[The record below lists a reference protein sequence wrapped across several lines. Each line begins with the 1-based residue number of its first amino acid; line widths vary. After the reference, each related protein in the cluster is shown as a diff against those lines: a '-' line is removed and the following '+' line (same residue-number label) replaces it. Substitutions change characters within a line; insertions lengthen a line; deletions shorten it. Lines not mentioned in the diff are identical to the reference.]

1 MTWAELQVV
10 TFTAGMLDVELVAV
24 VYVYVDADHVQA
36 AALVVELVKFPAE
49 ADVQDVAVE
58 AGSSFSASVS
68 DVAFSSLLTPFS
80 SLSIAA
86 GVVFFLATS

>member
-10 TFTAGMLDVELVAV
+10 TFTTGMLDVELVAV

-36 AALVVELVKFPAE
+36 AALVELVKFPAE

-68 DVAFSSLLTPFS
+68 DVAFSSLSAPFS